1 MGRRCTGLMFG
12 ADMPNDVGWAGDEV
26 DDEPVRV
33 ELDKCWPPPDTSAYG
48 DRHMVGFWITRSSI
62 GDEDSVIALDDLLN
76 DNRRAYAKA
85 RHRWKRFAAWL
96 AKQGIVVD
104 APRVYIVPTEVA

>member
-12 ADMPNDVGWAGDEV
+12 ADMPNDVGFDGNLV
-26 DDEPVRV
+26 DGEPPRV
-33 ELDKCWPPPDTSAYG
+33 ILDKCWPQPDTSGAG
-48 DRHMVGFWITRSSI
+48 DREMVGFWIASLESL
-62 GDEDSVIALDDLLN
+62 DHALDELLQHH
-76 DNRRAYAKA
+76 RRAYAKA

-104 APRVYIVPTEVA
+104 APRVYIVPTEGG